1 MTGRGGEMLLRGGG
15 GVGLELGYQGHLS
28 CFWHV
33 EWVSNHVG
41 RLRGWRSPL
50 KADGRRGQCGVMAVI
65 FAPHVRDILTVNTN
79 L

>member
-1 MTGRGGEMLLRGGG
+1 MLLGCVWG

-41 RLRGWRSPL
+41 RQTERL
-50 KADGRRGQCGVMAVI
+50 A
-65 FAPHVRDILTVNTN
+65 
-79 L
+79 